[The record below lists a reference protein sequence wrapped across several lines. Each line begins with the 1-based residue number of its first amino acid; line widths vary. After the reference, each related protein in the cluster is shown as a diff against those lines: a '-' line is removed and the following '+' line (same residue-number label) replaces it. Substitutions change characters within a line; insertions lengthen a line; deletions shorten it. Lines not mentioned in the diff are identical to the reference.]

1 MSNSN
6 PSLIIKIE
14 YKNYISLSDFK
25 ESIEGW
31 NNQYNSFISQG
42 NDDKK
47 NDTLL
52 IKEIKQGSI
61 IIELVSTLVPLISDV
76 NTVYSFFTSMK
87 DLFGWL
93 HLRKG
98 IKPKI
103 NTDDL
108 DNTKKIV
115 APVSNRDGRQITVS
129 IEGDNNA
136 PIIIDS
142 MIAKAIVQ
150 NANDEYAVLNT
161 PVDLPETQENKE
173 DVIFKL
179 TQIKDDE
186 NPNKNTKGIAQ
197 TIDSREHLVLFSHV
211 KTKEA
216 ILRGSSNPFRKT
228 YLVDIKIN
236 KIDRTIKSYT
246 ILALKDSYTDEDGEV
261 DLFSDPL

>member
-42 NDDKK
+42 NDDEK
-47 NDTLL
+47 NDNLL

-61 IIELVSTLVPLISDV
+61 IIELVSALVPLISDV

-93 HLRKG
+93 HSRKG

-108 DNTKKIV
+108 DNTKKN
-115 APVSNRDGRQITVS
+115 SCS
-129 IEGDNNA
+129 C
-136 PIIIDS
+136 
-142 MIAKAIVQ
+142 
-150 NANDEYAVLNT
+150 
-161 PVDLPETQENKE
+161 
-173 DVIFKL
+173 
-179 TQIKDDE
+179 
-186 NPNKNTKGIAQ
+186 
-197 TIDSREHLVLFSHV
+197 
-211 KTKEA
+211 
-216 ILRGSSNPFRKT
+216 
-228 YLVDIKIN
+228 
-236 KIDRTIKSYT
+236 
-246 ILALKDSYTDEDGEV
+246 
-261 DLFSDPL
+261 